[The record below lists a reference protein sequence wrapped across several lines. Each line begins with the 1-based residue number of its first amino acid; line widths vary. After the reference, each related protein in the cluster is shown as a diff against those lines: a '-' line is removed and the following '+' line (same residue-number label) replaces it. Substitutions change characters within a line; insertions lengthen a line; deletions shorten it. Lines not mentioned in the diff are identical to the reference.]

1 MLCENYLLLP
11 SRYIACHLVAQ
22 CSLWRSFTSESI
34 DGANVRLYGYV
45 TLHTL
50 AYLEFVVTFT
60 LSQMSVMIVRVSVVV
75 VSVYL

>member
-1 MLCENYLLLP
+1 MLCESYLLLP

-45 TLHTL
+45 HTL